1 MTINNFIEH
10 YTQENLVG
18 EAISIG
24 TTALRNYIKE
34 NRVELED
41 EKLVKCKKKLSSMSI
56 DITNPEGLYKKIA

>member
-10 YTQENLVG
+10 YTKENLVG
-18 EAISIG
+18 ESISIG

-34 NRVELED
+34 HRVELED

-56 DITNPEGLYKKIA
+56 DIINPEGLYKKIA